1 MSSVKII
8 TDSNSG
14 ILQKEAEELGIIVVP
29 MPFYIN
35 EDEYFEELTI
45 SQQKFYELLKTDPSI
60 NTSQPSPGAL
70 LDLWDEQLKTYDQ
83 IVYIPMS
90 SGLSSSCSNAINLA
104 KDYNGKVQVV
114 DNSRISVTLRESVYE
129 AIKLAKANKTAEE
142 IKSYLEQTKKISSIY
157 IMLDTLKYLK
167 RGGRISPA
175 AAALGSMLKIKPI
188 LTSRGGKFE
197 KFAMALTPAQ
207 GKRKIIV
214 QLKKDLET
222 DFAKEYADGKM
233 VVSVAHTNNEVEANK
248 FKEEILKEFPNLT
261 FNFVNP
267 LSLSVSCHIG
277 PGAIAAALSINNYL
291 K

>member
-1 MSSVKII
+1 MSTVKII

-35 EDEYFEELTI
+35 EQEYFEELTI
-45 SQQKFYELLKTDPSI
+45 SQQKFYQLLATDPDI
-60 NTSQPSPGAL
+60 NTSQPSPGYL
-70 LDLWDEQLKTYDQ
+70 IDLWNEQLKNCDQ

-90 SGLSSSCSNAINLA
+90 SGLSSSCSSATSLS
-104 KDYNGKVQVV
+104 KDYNNKVQVI
-114 DNSRISVTLRESVYE
+114 DNTRISVTQRESVYE
-129 AIKLAKANKTAEE
+129 AIELAKNNKTAEE
-142 IKSYLEQTKKISSIY
+142 IKTYLEKTSKTSSIY

-175 AAALGSMLKIKPI
+175 AAALGAMLKIKPI

-207 GKRKIIV
+207 GKRKIIM

-222 DFAKEYADGKM
+222 DFAKEYQEGKM
-233 VVSVAHTNNEVEANK
+233 VVSVAHTNNEIEALK
-248 FKEEILKEFPNLT
+248 FKEEILKEFPLLT
-261 FNFVNP
+261 FRFVNP

-277 PGAIAAALSINNYL
+277 PGAIAAALSVNNYL